1 MTEITDGIFPEL
13 LAMEI
18 EIKDKGMSK
27 RLKALALLLIGVA
40 IGRVTRKEKG
50 IDIDELAEHIAKSAK
65 KSIRK

>member
-1 MTEITDGIFPEL
+1 MTQITDGIFPEL

-27 RLKALALLLIGVA
+27 HLKSLTLLLMGFA

-50 IDIDELAEHIAKSAK
+50 IDINELAKHIAK
-65 KSIRK
+65 